1 MDDGISNG
9 IINNEIISNGMISNE
24 MINNGIVSNGISSG
38 ISSSSNEIIEQV
50 IPYTDITVSRLIFAI
65 IVLLAGFIS
74 VKVLVYI
81 FRKGIQKT
89 KLPDLT
95 IQFLAHFLNILL
107 YVIIVLVFLKSLSFD
122 VDSFII
128 GLSAVIGLV
137 LGLGMQDT
145 LTNIAAGVWVAAIRP
160 IDTGEMVVV
169 NGQTGKV
176 KSVGIMST
184 ELLTPDNQLI
194 TIPNKLVWGS
204 SIVNMT
210 RMPTRRASVDVGIS
224 YSSDI
229 EKAITIALDLMRG
242 HPLILKE
249 PEPAVVTTELANSSV
264 NLQLRAWTKTGD
276 FMAVKNNLTSGIF
289 EAYRK
294 EGIEIPFPQM
304 DIHIK
309 ETKKE
314 IMEIQAKV
322 PGIRAFE

>member
-1 MDDGISNG
+1 MGD
-9 IINNEIISNGMISNE
+9 
-24 MINNGIVSNGISSG
+24 GISSG
-38 ISSSSNEIIEQV
+38 VIEQSNGIIEQV

-65 IVLLAGFIS
+65 IVLIAGFIS
-74 VKVLVYI
+74 VKFLVYV

-95 IQFLAHFLNILL
+95 TQFLAHFLSILL
-107 YVIIVLVFLKSLSFD
+107 YVIVILAFLKSLSFD
-122 VDSFII
+122 VDSFVVGI
-128 GLSAVIGLV
+128 SAVIGLV

-145 LTNIAAGVWVAAIRP
+145 LTNITAGVWVAAIRP
-160 IDTGEMVVV
+160 IDSGEMVIV

-176 KSVGIMST
+176 RSVGIMST

-229 EKAITIALDLMRG
+229 EKAIKIALDLMKG
-242 HPLILKE
+242 HPLVLPE

-264 NLQLRAWTKTGD
+264 NIQLRAWTNTGD
-276 FMAVKNNLTSGIF
+276 FAAVKNNLTAGIF
-289 EAYRK
+289 EAYRR

-304 DIHIK
+304 DIHLK
-309 ETKKE
+309 DVNYHS
-314 IMEIQAKV
+314 AKD
-322 PGIRAFE
+322 

>member
-1 MDDGISNG
+1 MDG
-9 IINNEIISNGMISNE
+9 E
-24 MINNGIVSNGISSG
+24 VSNGIL
-38 ISSSSNEIIEQV
+38 EQM
-50 IPYTDITVSRLIFAI
+50 IPYTDITLSRLIFAMAVLI
-65 IVLLAGFIS
+65 AGIFTVKLLAR
-74 VKVLVYI
+74 I
-81 FRKGIQKT
+81 FRKGIEKA

-95 IQFLAHFLNILL
+95 MHFLENFLSILL
-107 YVIIVLVFLKSLSFD
+107 YVIVALVFLKSLGLD
-122 VDSFII
+122 VDSYVV

-145 LTNIAAGVWVAAIRP
+145 FTNIASGVWVAAVRP
-160 IDTGEMVVV
+160 IDMGEMVIL

-184 ELLTPDNQLI
+184 ELLTADNQLI

-229 EKAITIALDLMRG
+229 EQAIKIAIDLMKR
-242 HPLILKE
+242 HPLVLQDPGPSVI
-249 PEPAVVTTELANSSV
+249 ATELANSSV

-276 FMAVKNNLTSGIF
+276 LMAVKNNLTAGIF
-289 EAYRK
+289 EAYKR

-304 DIHIK
+304 DIHV
-309 ETKKE
+309 KE
-314 IMEIQAKV
+314 IKREATEIQAK
-322 PGIRAFE
+322 GIGIINLD

>member
-1 MDDGISNG
+1 MDG
-9 IINNEIISNGMISNE
+9 E
-24 MINNGIVSNGISSG
+24 VSNGIL
-38 ISSSSNEIIEQV
+38 EQI
-50 IPYTDITVSRLIFAI
+50 IPYTDITLSRLIFAI
-65 IVLLAGFIS
+65 AVLIAGIFTVKLLAR
-74 VKVLVYI
+74 I
-81 FRKGIQKT
+81 FRKGIEKA

-95 IQFLAHFLNILL
+95 MHFLENFLSIFL
-107 YVIIVLVFLKSLSFD
+107 YVVVILVFLKSLGLD
-122 VDSFII
+122 VDSYVV

-145 LTNIAAGVWVAAIRP
+145 FTNIASGIWVAAVRP
-160 IDTGEMVVV
+160 IDMGETVIL

-229 EKAITIALDLMRG
+229 EQAIKIAIDLMKR
-242 HPLILKE
+242 HPLVLQD
-249 PEPAVVTTELANSSV
+249 PEPSVVATELANSSV
-264 NLQLRAWTKTGD
+264 NLQLRAWAKTGD
-276 FMAVKNNLTSGIF
+276 LMAVKNNLTAGIF
-289 EAYRK
+289 EAYKK

-304 DIHIK
+304 DIHL
-309 ETKKE
+309 KE
-314 IMEIQAKV
+314 IKREATEIQAK
-322 PGIRAFE
+322 GIGIINLD

>member
-1 MDDGISNG
+1 MDGEVING
-9 IINNEIISNGMISNE
+9 ILG
-24 MINNGIVSNGISSG
+24 
-38 ISSSSNEIIEQV
+38 QV

-65 IVLLAGFIS
+65 AVLIAGFFS
-74 VKVLVYI
+74 VKLIVHI
-81 FRKGIQKT
+81 FRKGVQKT
-89 KLPDLT
+89 KLPYLT
-95 IQFLAHFLNILL
+95 IQFLANFLSILL
-107 YVIIVLVFLKSLSFD
+107 YVIVILVFLESLNFN
-122 VDSFII
+122 VDSYVV

-145 LTNIAAGVWVAAIRP
+145 FTNIASGVWVAAVRP
-160 IDTGEMVVV
+160 IDMGETVTV

-224 YSSDI
+224 YSSDL
-229 EKAITIALDLMRG
+229 EQAIKIAIDLMKS
-242 HPLILKE
+242 HPLVLQD
-249 PEPAVVTTELANSSV
+249 PEPAVVATELGNSSV
-264 NLQLRAWTKTGD
+264 NLQLRAWAKTGD
-276 FMAVKNNLTSGIF
+276 LMTVKNNITAGIF
-289 EAYRK
+289 EAYKK

-309 ETKKE
+309 ETKETKGE
-314 IMEIQAKV
+314 MMEIQSNSPRLA
-322 PGIRAFE
+322 AFE

>member
-1 MDDGISNG
+1 M
-9 IINNEIISNGMISNE
+9 
-24 MINNGIVSNGISSG
+24 
-38 ISSSSNEIIEQV
+38 IEQM

-65 IVLLAGFIS
+65 IVLIGGFIS
-74 VKVLVYI
+74 VKFLVYI

-95 IQFLAHFLNILL
+95 TQFLAHFLSILL
-107 YVIIVLVFLKSLSFD
+107 YVIVILAFLKSLSFD
-122 VDSFII
+122 VDSFVV
-128 GLSAVIGLV
+128 GLSAIIGLV

-145 LTNIAAGVWVAAIRP
+145 LTNLSAGVWVAAIRP
-160 IDTGEMVVV
+160 IDMGEMVIV

-176 KSVGIMST
+176 KAVGIMST

-229 EKAITIALDLMRG
+229 EIAIKIALDLMKG
-242 HPLILKE
+242 HPLVLPD

-276 FMAVKNNLTSGIF
+276 FAAVKNNLTAGIF
-289 EAYRK
+289 EAYRR

-304 DIHIK
+304 DVHVK
-309 ETKKE
+309 EIKKE
-314 IMEIQAKV
+314 IKEIQAKSI
-322 PGIRAFE
+322 GIKAFE

>member
-1 MDDGISNG
+1 MGDRISGIIEQSNG
-9 IINNEIISNGMISNE
+9 
-24 MINNGIVSNGISSG
+24 
-38 ISSSSNEIIEQV
+38 IIEQV

-65 IVLLAGFIS
+65 IVLIAGFIS
-74 VKVLVYI
+74 VKFLVYI

-95 IQFLAHFLNILL
+95 TQFLAHFLSILL
-107 YVIIVLVFLKSLSFD
+107 YVIVILAFLKSLSFD
-122 VDSFII
+122 VDSFVV
-128 GLSAVIGLV
+128 GLSAIIGLV

-145 LTNIAAGVWVAAIRP
+145 LTNTTAGVWVAAIRP
-160 IDTGEMVVV
+160 IDIGEMVIV
-169 NGQTGKV
+169 NGQSGKV
-176 KSVGIMST
+176 RSVGIMST

-229 EKAITIALDLMRG
+229 EKAIKISLDLMKG
-242 HPLILKE
+242 HPLVLPE
-249 PEPAVVTTELANSSV
+249 PEAEVVTTELANSSV

-276 FMAVKNNLTSGIF
+276 LWDVKNDLTAEVF
-289 EAYRK
+289 EAYRR

-304 DIHIK
+304 DIHVKEIK
-309 ETKKE
+309 EF
-314 IMEIQAKV
+314 QAKS
-322 PGIRAFE
+322 IE

>member
-1 MDDGISNG
+1 MNDGISNG
-9 IINNEIISNGMISNE
+9 IIEK
-24 MINNGIVSNGISSG
+24 
-38 ISSSSNEIIEQV
+38 V

-65 IVLLAGFIS
+65 IVLIAGFIS
-74 VKVLVYI
+74 VKFLVYI

-89 KLPDLT
+89 KLPGLT
-95 IQFLAHFLNILL
+95 TQFLAHFLSILL
-107 YVIIVLVFLKSLSFD
+107 YMIVILIFLKSLNFD
-122 VDSFII
+122 VDSFVI
-128 GLSAVIGLV
+128 GISAVIGLV

-145 LTNIAAGVWVAAIRP
+145 LTNITAGVWVAAIRP

-176 KSVGIMST
+176 RAVGIMST

-229 EKAITIALDLMRG
+229 EKAIVTALDIMKG

-276 FMAVKNNLTSGIF
+276 FAAVKNTLTSGIF
-289 EAYRK
+289 EAYRR

-304 DIHIK
+304 EIHVKEVKREIK
-309 ETKKE
+309 ETQVK
-314 IMEIQAKV
+314 
-322 PGIRAFE
+322 GIGIITLD

>member
-1 MDDGISNG
+1 M
-9 IINNEIISNGMISNE
+9 
-24 MINNGIVSNGISSG
+24 
-38 ISSSSNEIIEQV
+38 IEQM

-65 IVLLAGFIS
+65 IVLIGGFIS
-74 VKVLVYI
+74 VKFLVYI

-95 IQFLAHFLNILL
+95 TQFLAHFLSILL
-107 YVIIVLVFLKSLSFD
+107 YVIVILAFLKSLSFD
-122 VDSFII
+122 VDSFVV
-128 GLSAVIGLV
+128 GLSAIIGLV

-145 LTNIAAGVWVAAIRP
+145 LTNLSAGVWVAAIRP
-160 IDTGEMVVV
+160 IDMGEMVIV

-176 KSVGIMST
+176 KAVGIMST

-229 EKAITIALDLMRG
+229 EIAIMIALDLMKG
-242 HPLILKE
+242 HPLVLPD

-276 FMAVKNNLTSGIF
+276 FAAVKNNLTAGIF
-289 EAYRK
+289 EAYRR

-304 DIHIK
+304 DVHVK
-309 ETKKE
+309 EIKKE
-314 IMEIQAKV
+314 IKEIQAKSI
-322 PGIRAFE
+322 GIKAFE

>member
-1 MDDGISNG
+1 MSNG
-9 IINNEIISNGMISNE
+9 II
-24 MINNGIVSNGISSG
+24 
-38 ISSSSNEIIEQV
+38 EQM

-65 IVLLAGFIS
+65 IVLIGGFIS
-74 VKVLVYI
+74 VKFLVYI

-95 IQFLAHFLNILL
+95 TQFLAHFLSILL
-107 YVIIVLVFLKSLSFD
+107 YVIVILAFLKSLSFD
-122 VDSFII
+122 VDSFVV
-128 GLSAVIGLV
+128 GLSAIIGLV

-145 LTNIAAGVWVAAIRP
+145 LTNLSAGVWVAAIRP
-160 IDTGEMVVV
+160 IDMGEMVIV

-176 KSVGIMST
+176 KAVGIMST

-229 EKAITIALDLMRG
+229 EIAIKIALDLMKG
-242 HPLILKE
+242 HPLVLPD

-276 FMAVKNNLTSGIF
+276 FAAVKNNLTAGVF
-289 EAYRK
+289 EAYRR

-304 DIHIK
+304 DVHV
-309 ETKKE
+309 KE
-314 IMEIQAKV
+314 IKTEISEIQAKSI
-322 PGIRAFE
+322 GIKAFE

>member
-1 MDDGISNG
+1 MGDGISSGVIEQSNG
-9 IINNEIISNGMISNE
+9 IIK
-24 MINNGIVSNGISSG
+24 
-38 ISSSSNEIIEQV
+38 QV

-65 IVLLAGFIS
+65 IVLIAGFIS
-74 VKVLVYI
+74 VKFLVYI

-95 IQFLAHFLNILL
+95 TQFLAHFLSILL
-107 YVIIVLVFLKSLSFD
+107 YVIVILAFLKSLSFD
-122 VDSFII
+122 VDSFVV

-145 LTNIAAGVWVAAIRP
+145 LTNITAGVWVAAIRP
-160 IDTGEMVVV
+160 IDMGEIVII

-176 KSVGIMST
+176 RSVGIMST

-229 EKAITIALDLMRG
+229 EKAIKIAIELMKG
-242 HPLILKE
+242 HPLVLPE

-276 FMAVKNNLTSGIF
+276 LWAVKNDLTAEVF
-289 EAYRK
+289 EVYRR

-304 DIHIK
+304 DIHVKDIK
-309 ETKKE
+309 ETKIKE
-314 IMEIQAKV
+314 M
-322 PGIRAFE
+322 

>member
-1 MDDGISNG
+1 MSNG
-9 IINNEIISNGMISNE
+9 II
-24 MINNGIVSNGISSG
+24 
-38 ISSSSNEIIEQV
+38 EQM

-65 IVLLAGFIS
+65 IVLIGGFIS

-95 IQFLAHFLNILL
+95 TQFLAHFLSILL
-107 YVIIVLVFLKSLSFD
+107 YVIVILAFLKSLSFD
-122 VDSFII
+122 VDSFVV
-128 GLSAVIGLV
+128 GLSAIIGLV

-145 LTNIAAGVWVAAIRP
+145 LTNLSAGVWVAAIRP
-160 IDTGEMVVV
+160 IDMGEMVII

-176 KSVGIMST
+176 KAVGIMST

-229 EKAITIALDLMRG
+229 EIAIKIALDLMKG
-242 HPLILKE
+242 HPLVLPD

-276 FMAVKNNLTSGIF
+276 FAAVKNNLTAGVF
-289 EAYRK
+289 EAYRR

-304 DIHIK
+304 DVHV
-309 ETKKE
+309 KE
-314 IMEIQAKV
+314 IKTEISEIQAKSI
-322 PGIRAFE
+322 GIKAFE

>member
-1 MDDGISNG
+1 MDVEISG
-9 IINNEIISNGMISNE
+9 G
-24 MINNGIVSNGISSG
+24 
-38 ISSSSNEIIEQV
+38 IIEQV
-50 IPYTDITVSRLIFAI
+50 IPYTDVTVSRLIFA
-65 IVLLAGFIS
+65 VLVLIAGFVS
-74 VKVLVYI
+74 VKLLVYI
-81 FRKGIQKT
+81 FKKGIRKT

-95 IQFLAHFLNILL
+95 TQFLAHFLSILL
-107 YVIIVLVFLKSLSFD
+107 YIIVILAFLKSLSFD
-122 VDSFII
+122 VDSFVVGI
-128 GLSAVIGLV
+128 SAVIGLV

-160 IDTGEMVVV
+160 IDTGETVVV

-210 RMPTRRASVDVGIS
+210 RMPTRRTSVDVGIS
-224 YSSDI
+224 YSSDL
-229 EKAITIALDLMRG
+229 ERAIKTAIDLMKA
-242 HPLILKE
+242 HPLILLE
-249 PEPAVVTTELANSSV
+249 PAPAVVTTELANSSV

-276 FMAVKNNLTSGIF
+276 FMAVKNTLTAGIF
-289 EAYRK
+289 EAYRR

-309 ETKKE
+309 ETKGIKRE
-314 IMEIQAKV
+314 IMEIQVKN
-322 PGIRAFE
+322 PGISSLE

>member
-9 IINNEIISNGMISNE
+9 IIER
-24 MINNGIVSNGISSG
+24 
-38 ISSSSNEIIEQV
+38 V

-65 IVLLAGFIS
+65 IVLIAGFIS
-74 VKVLVYI
+74 VKFLVYI

-89 KLPDLT
+89 KLPGLT
-95 IQFLAHFLNILL
+95 TQFLAHFLSILL
-107 YVIIVLVFLKSLSFD
+107 YVIVILVFLKSLSFD
-122 VDSFII
+122 VDSFVI
-128 GLSAVIGLV
+128 GISAVIGLV

-145 LTNIAAGVWVAAIRP
+145 LTNITAGVWVAAIRP

-176 KSVGIMST
+176 RAVGIMST

-229 EKAITIALDLMRG
+229 EKAIVTALDIMKG

-276 FMAVKNNLTSGIF
+276 FAAVKNTLTAGIF
-289 EAYRK
+289 EAYRR

-304 DIHIK
+304 EIHVKEVKREIK
-309 ETKKE
+309 ETQVK
-314 IMEIQAKV
+314 
-322 PGIRAFE
+322 GIGIITLD